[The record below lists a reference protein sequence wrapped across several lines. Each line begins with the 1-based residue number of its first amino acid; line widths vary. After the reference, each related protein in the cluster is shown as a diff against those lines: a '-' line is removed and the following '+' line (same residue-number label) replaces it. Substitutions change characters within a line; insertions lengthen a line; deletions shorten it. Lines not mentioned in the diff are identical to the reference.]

1 MEQKTVSLN
10 EIYLGLQRV
19 ELQLKKL
26 NLLVEEDFELSESA
40 KKALKKARETPIS
53 EYVALQ

>member
-26 NLLVEEDFELSESA
+26 NLLVEEDFELSDSA
-40 KKALKKARETPIS
+40 KKELKKARATSLS
-53 EYVALQ
+53 EYATLQ